1 MHNAIKEKI
10 KGAMIAKD
18 TVALTTYRGLLAAFV
33 NELVAKKRLPTEEL
47 TDEECIDVMRR
58 AVKQRKDSIAQ
69 FTDGGRADLA
79 ESEAAELAVIEAL
92 LPALMSDDD
101 VRAAVTA
108 KATELGVTDK
118 SGAGKLMGAVMRD
131 LKGKADGDSVKK
143 AVDSLFS

>member
-1 MHNAIKEKI
+1 
-10 KGAMIAKD
+10 
-18 TVALTTYRGLLAAFV
+18 V

-92 LPALMSDDD
+92 LPALMSDED
-101 VRAAVTA
+101 VRAAVAA
-108 KATELGVTDK
+108 KAAELGVTDK

-131 LKGKADGDSVKK
+131 LKGKADGDSVKR
-143 AVDSLFS
+143 AVDSLFA